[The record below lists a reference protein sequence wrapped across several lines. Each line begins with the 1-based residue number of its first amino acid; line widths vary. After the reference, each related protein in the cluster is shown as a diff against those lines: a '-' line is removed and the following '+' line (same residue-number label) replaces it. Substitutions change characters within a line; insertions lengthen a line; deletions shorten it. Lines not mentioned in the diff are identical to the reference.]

1 MSRQRTGARF
11 KPCPR
16 GYNTKRTTADKSQ
29 QTTRSAGGD
38 EARDTTFDDLMDLAN
53 FDGNMGDDGNNN
65 NSTAD
70 LDFDAL
76 FN

>member
-1 MSRQRTGARF
+1 
-11 KPCPR
+11 
-16 GYNTKRTTADKSQ
+16 
-29 QTTRSAGGD
+29 
-38 EARDTTFDDLMDLAN
+38 MDLAN
-53 FDGNMGDDGNNN
+53 FDGNMGDDENN